1 MKPQLSA
8 LLLCVG
14 FLSTLGATQE
24 SATQNLTGAALSS
37 NAVFYND
44 TLM

>member
-14 FLSTLGATQE
+14 LSTLGATQS